1 MGLLTRLREWLAG
14 GSTERD
20 GEASEKDDPARSET
34 DARDAADPPD
44 EDRLDPEGVTETR
57 SVATDDAV
65 DKLREVRGSAPAEA
79 PTEEAG
85 AADDS
90 GTTDTSGDAG
100 TTDATGDTT
109 DATGDTKG

>member
-34 DARDAADPPD
+34 DARDATDPPD

-65 DKLREVRGSAPAEA
+65 DKLQEVRGSAPAET

>member
-14 GSTERD
+14 ESTERD
-20 GEASEKDDPARSET
+20 GKASETDDPTRSET
-34 DARDAADPPD
+34 DTQDATEPTD
-44 EDRLDPEGVTETR
+44 EGRLDPEGVTETR

-65 DKLREVRGSAPAEA
+65 DKLQEVRGSAPAEA

-85 AADDS
+85 DADDN
-90 GTTDTSGDAG
+90 GATDTSGDG
-100 TTDATGDTT
+100 GTT